1 MRVVVATANRGK
13 LGELAALL
21 APLGVDTIAQSSFGI
36 APPPE
41 TGTTFL
47 DNALIKARHAA
58 RIAGLPAI
66 ADDSGLEVDA
76 LDGAPGV
83 YSARFAGVAADDA
96 ANNAKLLAALETV
109 PQEKRSA
116 RYRAVIVLVR
126 APDDPVPLVGEGAWE
141 GRIGTAPSG
150 RGGFGYDPLF
160 IPAGGTGTAAELS
173 PAEKN
178 SRSHRGAALRALI
191 AQWPR

>member
-96 ANNAKLLAALETV
+96 ANNAKLLAALATV